1 MLLKAC
7 VSSDNE
13 DRKTMQLPVSR
24 EDPAIVA
31 SRLDQDIAAAKR
43 RRLSPDSWIRPMV
56 IVDALHVTVDGS
68 FFNFLLSPQIVPNP
82 ATHPI

>member
-1 MLLKAC
+1 MDMLL
-7 VSSDNE
+7 V
-13 DRKTMQLPVSR
+13 RKTMQLPDSR

-31 SRLDQDIAAAKR
+31 SRLDQAIAAAKR
-43 RRLSPDSWIRPMV
+43 RRISPDSWIRPMV
-56 IVDALHVTVDGS
+56 IVDALHVTVVGS